1 MSASKAFTSAVAL
14 IILLLA
20 TVGCITI
27 NIPAPTPMPTDTPLP
42 TPSPTPSPISLP
54 EHDLE
59 MREKDEPL
67 SADPELFQFSVIL
80 VGKAVDMATREEVTG
95 AKVTFITATGTYRFG
110 SRYELTIPSGSVVRV
125 VIEAPGYK
133 TIDVQIK
140 PHAGQSTILEMEIPI
155 EKSESKPE
163 SL

>member
-1 MSASKAFTSAVAL
+1 MRLKRLLAITLV
-14 IILLLA
+14 ILLLSA
-20 TVGCITI
+20 AACITI
-27 NIPAPTPMPTDTPLP
+27 NVPAPTPMPTDTPLP

-67 SADPELFQFSVIL
+67 SADPELFQFSVTL
-80 VGKAVDMATREEVTG
+80 VGKAVDIATREEVTA
-95 AKVTFITATGTYRFG
+95 AKVTFVTATGTYRFG

-133 TIDVQIK
+133 AIDVQIK
-140 PHAGQSTILEMEIPI
+140 PHASRSTILELEIPI
-155 EKSESKPE
+155 EKSEDKPE